1 MVTFQCEKWGMTGKA
16 YLLMISGVLLFSA
29 LCYFGA
35 ISYENRFTNQI
46 EEDILKFLEEAEAN
60 TDENQDER
68 SQDGS
73 EEPEEKPAGN
83 PDETSAKEE
92 KPSGP
97 GEKLFTTSF
106 IVLLAMAA
114 VGGLQIT
121 YISTMPFI
129 MFGGNFS
136 HGDIVYAAQAKSI
149 TMIFGSFPVGLLV
162 DKLGQ
167 RTLVNGLTNLVA
179 MIWWLPFLLDASWVK
194 WPMVGFF
201 SCIDAAWVASL
212 YALPLS
218 MVHQDNMGFAM
229 ILVNGIQWFSCIFGL
244 PLVSYI
250 EKKHGMFGMG
260 CFIFCMYTLA
270 FFLSM
275 YLYFY
280 GDNQE
285 VANSSDHLKRC
296 QSDRLVVH
304 YNEMAA
310 VTADFERAM
319 DSPRTLPRAKRL
331 AESKK
336 KPIE

>member
-1 MVTFQCEKWGMTGKA
+1 
-16 YLLMISGVLLFSA
+16 
-29 LCYFGA
+29 
-35 ISYENRFTNQI
+35 
-46 EEDILKFLEEAEAN
+46 
-60 TDENQDER
+60 
-68 SQDGS
+68 
-73 EEPEEKPAGN
+73 
-83 PDETSAKEE
+83 
-92 KPSGP
+92 
-97 GEKLFTTSF
+97 
-106 IVLLAMAA
+106 
-114 VGGLQIT
+114 
-121 YISTMPFI
+121 

-136 HGDIVYAAQAKSI
+136 DGDIVYAAQAKSI

-162 DKLGQ
+162 DKLGH
-167 RTLVNGLTNLVA
+167 RTLVNGLTNIFA
-179 MIWWLPFLLDASWVK
+179 MIWWLPFLLDASWVQ

-250 EKKHGMFGMG
+250 EEKQGMFGMG
-260 CFIFCMYTLA
+260 CFIFGMYILA

-285 VANSSDHLKRC
+285 VANSSDGMKRC

-310 VTADFERAM
+310 VTADFKRAM
-319 DSPRTLPRAKRL
+319 ESPRTTPKAKRL